1 MSRTQ
6 VQAEAAAF
14 AAVFLWPRRLHW
26 RARPRSLTYP
36 GYTNTGLRL
45 GQYSKSAG
53 NGGMA
58 FVADNLRTGVY
69 GNSTPILSIHSTAAA
84 GAGGRRTALDF
95 MGNGEGWRF
104 FSAPDGTGAP
114 LQLRHITGGVVGNP
128 LWEYRNDGRTIVKN
142 GTFNSVYLGN
152 DTGRSNTT
160 CTQCLNLFDGTA
172 PVDTLANGV
181 SLYSAAGEMRSMDA
195 SGNSTLLSPQDTRT
209 NEWVFYSKNTVTG
222 QVLKIDM
229 ERLVKALNDYFGWDY
244 VHQWVEMA
252 GPQRPTKELP

>member
-1 MSRTQ
+1 
-6 VQAEAAAF
+6 
-14 AAVFLWPRRLHW
+14 
-26 RARPRSLTYP
+26 
-36 GYTNTGLRL
+36 
-45 GQYSKSAG
+45 
-53 NGGMA
+53 
-58 FVADNLRTGVY
+58 
-69 GNSTPILSIHSTAAA
+69 
-84 GAGGRRTALDF
+84 
-95 MGNGEGWRF
+95 
-104 FSAPDGTGAP
+104 
-114 LQLRHITGGVVGNP
+114 VGNP

-195 SGNSTLLSPQDTRT
+195 SGNSTLLSPHDTRT

-229 ERLVKALNDYFGWDY
+229 ERLVKALNDCFAWDY